1 MAERGGDKS
10 RTPKETKEKE
20 KQEKNKGREAKAKK
34 NKLKKALAFSPE
46 TPPTQLKKTK
56 FQDDTETPKEHQS
69 SCEKGEG

>member
-34 NKLKKALAFSPE
+34 KIEEGIGFLARN
-46 TPPTQLKKTK
+46 TA
-56 FQDDTETPKEHQS
+56 DTT
-69 SCEKGEG
+69 

>member
-20 KQEKNKGREAKAKK
+20 KQEKTKEERQRQKK
-34 NKLKKALAFSPE
+34 KLKKALAFSPE

>member
-34 NKLKKALAFSPE
+34 IEEGIGFLARN
-46 TPPTQLKKTK
+46 TA
-56 FQDDTETPKEHQS
+56 DTT
-69 SCEKGEG
+69 

>member
-20 KQEKNKGREAKAKK
+20 KQEKTKEERQRQKK
-34 NKLKKALAFSPE
+34 KLKKALAFSPE
-46 TPPTQLKKTK
+46 TPRTQLKKTK